1 MSSGCTYVAPSVLGE
16 ITHERGGSM
25 ILPSESQALQG
36 REKNFFLLIAQ
47 VKNTHLNK
55 NKSICN
61 GECLYK

>member
-1 MSSGCTYVAPSVLGE
+1 MSSSCIYVAPSVLGE
-16 ITHERGGSM
+16 ITHERGTSM

-36 REKNFFLLIAQ
+36 RKKNFFLLIAQ